1 VNPAVFHR
9 RRVERF
15 AQLLEEADGG
25 PRHHSRHPLDP
36 ELADYVQLGRRF
48 SGGAEL
54 LEGPDPEFRTSLR
67 AMLVAAAEREG
78 IGCGDGAEARQAAG
92 ARQGARARWAAGTIR
107 IAGVRPVLSSR
118 RTRGA
123 IIVGL
128 AAGTLALS
136 GMSAASGDAMPGD
149 ALYGVKRSTES
160 ARLALAGS
168 DLSRGQLYLEF
179 AKNRV
184 SEAKAVRTDV
194 RGLAGVLS
202 DMDTETTEGIKLL
215 TTAAIDRRDPA
226 ALDVIDAFV
235 AAQYP
240 AVAGIVD
247 GSRVRQ
253 SLALL
258 DRISQRSD
266 DLRANLSCGTP
277 SVGADALGPQAP
289 NCGRSGPANSRHS
302 INGPTSNAQDPSST
316 RPESSPAA
324 GPGAPSHGPGA
335 SPSPSSSASPSP
347 SSGTANGPSLLEEIG
362 GLLGGLL

>member
-1 VNPAVFHR
+1 VKPEVFHR
-9 RRVERF
+9 RRAERF

-25 PRHHSRHPLDP
+25 PRHHGRHPLDP
-36 ELADYVQLGRRF
+36 ELADYVRLGRRF
-48 SGGAEL
+48 SGDAEL

-67 AMLVAAAEREG
+67 TMLVAAAEREG
-78 IGCGDGAEARQAAG
+78 VAG
-92 ARQGARARWAAGTIR
+92 AGSAEPRQVAGAVRV
-107 IAGVRPVLSSR
+107 AGVRPVLSTR

-168 DLSRGQLYLEF
+168 DVSRGQLYLEF

-184 SEAKAVRTDV
+184 SEAKAMRTDV
-194 RGLAGVLS
+194 HGLSGVLS
-202 DMDTETTEGIKLL
+202 DMDNETTEGIKLL
-215 TTAAIDRRDPA
+215 TTAALDRHDPA

-235 AAQYP
+235 VAQYP
-240 AVAGIVD
+240 AVAGVGD
-247 GSRVRQ
+247 GYRVRQ

-258 DRISQRSD
+258 DRISQRSG
-266 DLRANLSCGTP
+266 DLRANISCGTP
-277 SVGADALGPQAP
+277 GIGADPLGPQAP
-289 NCGRSGPANSRHS
+289 NCGRPGGPANPRRSAS
-302 INGPTSNAQDPSST
+302 GPTGNPSDPTGTHPENTPTGGADTPTPGPST
-316 RPESSPAA
+316 DASPSSPASP
-324 GPGAPSHGPGA
+324 GPSTTQ
-335 SPSPSSSASPSP
+335 SSAS
-347 SSGTANGPSLLEEIG
+347 LLDQIG